1 MKKAADTIFDCLEE
15 KKMSQR
21 QLAVCMGEDVRNLNQ
36 QLNRRND
43 MKVERFIDV
52 LDYIGYRVEIVE
64 NDGIRKV
71 SENYA
76 KQIIENREPRG
87 RFWFDGNKVFIG
99 IDNTEGKVL
108 VEEFASKE
116 MCFDWFKIKNRGKK

>member
-52 LDYIGYRVEIVE
+52 LDYIGFRVEIVE

-71 SENYA
+71 SLDFAKSIREN
-76 KQIIENREPRG
+76 KTPKG
-87 RFWFDGNKVFIG
+87 CFWSQ
-99 IDNTEGKVL
+99 EGEKYTAICC
-108 VEEFASKE
+108 VEDSIMEAMFESKE
-116 MCFDWFKIKNRGKK
+116 ECFEWLRVVKK